1 MAAITKTL
9 SKKVDEIGQAQVLF
23 FIGVGRALRLR
34 IKSGVNVPSQYWNEK
49 NQRISIPQ
57 KIGQAVKEELKQMQE
72 RLDTALART
81 LKLIDIYD
89 SFISEVKEDDPA
101 NATKKIKERIEHA
114 LLLLKDVDGTITAD
128 IVKNAEEAE
137 KEAQR
142 IAQKKTVFDVTEDF
156 IVSKALSEPRTRMYR
171 VLFRSMSRYYVY
183 RNKVLCKPFTWC
195 IDDVTRADIEDFF
208 DFLANEHI
216 YRKKYKKIFDKEK
229 GIHNEAD
236 KEKRKH
242 KTIKYEARGNNALID
257 MQKRVKAIWNWML
270 KNGITSNNAILG
282 IETDTEKYGTPY
294 FLTISERNAMAEHDF
309 SDNKHLETQR
319 DIFLFQCYV
328 GCRVFDLT
336 KLTSENVSHGVL
348 QYVPHKT
355 KDNSESFPAR
365 IPLSKAA
372 LALIRKYK
380 SIDPKGRLF
389 PFISD
394 QKYNDAIKEVL
405 RACKVERLVPVRNA
419 KTGENEMKR
428 ICDVASSHM
437 GRRTFVGNAYKK
449 VKDPNIVGRMSGHVE
464 GSKAFA
470 RYRDIDDDMLKE
482 VITAIE

>member
-1 MAAITKTL
+1 MASIKKTL

-23 FIGVGRALRLR
+23 YIQVGRSLRLR

-57 KIGQAVKEELKQMQE
+57 KIGQAIKEELKQIQE
-72 RLDTALART
+72 KLDTSLTRT
-81 LKLIDIYD
+81 LKLIDIY
-89 SFISEVKEDDPA
+89 EED
-101 NATKKIKERIEHA
+101 ATKERIEHA
-114 LLLLKDVDGTITAD
+114 LFLLKDFDGTITAD
-128 IVKNAEEAE
+128 IVKSAEEAE

-142 IAQKKTVFDVTEDF
+142 VAQKKTVFDITEDY
-156 IVSKALSEPRTRMYR
+156 IMSKDYSEPRIKMCH
-171 VLFRSMSRYYVY
+171 VLFRSMARYQVF
-183 RNKVLCKPFTWC
+183 RNKVKNKPFTWC
-195 IDDVTRADIEDFF
+195 VDDVTRTDVEDFF
-208 DFLANEHI
+208 DFMANEHI
-216 YRKKYKKIFDKEK
+216 YRQKYKKIFDKE
-229 GIHNEAD
+229 ILIYNEVH
-236 KEKRKH
+236 KEKCKH
-242 KTIKYEARGNNALID
+242 KTIKYEARGNNTLID
-257 MQKRVKAIWNWML
+257 FQKRFKTFWKWML
-270 KNGITSNNAILG
+270 KNEITSNNAILG
-282 IETDTEKYGTPY
+282 IETETEKYGTPY
-294 FLTISERNAMAEHDF
+294 FLTIEERNIMAEHDF

-319 DIFLFQCYV
+319 DIFLFQCLV
-328 GCRVFDLT
+328 GCRVYDLT
-336 KLTSENVSHGVL
+336 RLTSDNVSKGVL

-372 LALIRKYK
+372 QALIRKYK
-380 SIDPKGRLF
+380 GIDTKGRLF

-405 RACKVERLVPVRNA
+405 RACKIERLVPVRSA
-419 KTGENEMKR
+419 KTGENEMKP

-464 GSKAFA
+464 GSRAFS
-470 RYRDIDDDMLKE
+470 RYRNIDDDMLKE

>member
-1 MAAITKTL
+1 MASIKKTL
-9 SKKVDEIGQAQVLF
+9 SKKVNEIGQAQVMFYIVL
-23 FIGVGRALRLR
+23 GRAARLR

-57 KIGQAVKEELKQMQE
+57 KIGQAIKEELKQIQE
-72 RLDTALART
+72 KLDTSLART
-81 LKLIDIYD
+81 LKLIDIY
-89 SFISEVKEDDPA
+89 EED
-101 NATKKIKERIEHA
+101 ATKERIEHA
-114 LLLLKDVDGTITAD
+114 LFLLKEYDGTITAD

-142 IAQKKTVFDVTEDF
+142 IARKQTVFGITEDF
-156 IVSKALSEPRTRMYR
+156 IVDKNLSEPRTRMYR
-171 VLFRSMSRYYVY
+171 VLFRSMARYQVF
-183 RNKVLCKPFTWC
+183 RNKVKNKPFTWC
-195 IDDVTRADIEDFF
+195 VDDVTRADIEDFF

-229 GIHNEAD
+229 GIYNEAD

-242 KTIKYEARGNNALID
+242 KTEKYEARGSNALID

-270 KNGITSNNAILG
+270 KNEITSNNAILG
-282 IETDTEKYGTPY
+282 IEIETEKYGTPY
-294 FLTISERNAMAEHDF
+294 FLTINERNIMAEYDF
-309 SDNKHLETQR
+309 SENKHLETQR
-319 DIFLFQCYV
+319 DIFLFQCSV
-328 GCRVFDLT
+328 GCRVYDLT
-336 KLTSENVSHGVL
+336 RLTSDNVSKGVL

-365 IPLSKAA
+365 IPLSKTA
-372 LALIRKYK
+372 LALIQKYK
-380 SIDPKGRLF
+380 GTDPKGRLF

-405 RACKVERLVPVRNA
+405 RACKIERLVPVRNA
-419 KTGENEMKR
+419 KTGENEMKP

-470 RYRDIDDDMLKE
+470 RYRNIDDDMLKE
-482 VITAIE
+482 VITAIQ